1 MSLAECRGC
10 LAGYFCN
17 LTGLGNVV
25 AFGNKYLCPLGSYCP
40 SGNGLKPIP
49 CLAGTYF
56 DNGTL
61 GNESVSKNLATSIN
75 SCQFCPEHYFCTKG
89 ESFRFEHPCPDGS
102 LCPLGS
108 ADVVPC
114 PPGFFCKNINN
125 KVVQSICPRGFY
137 CPMGTG
143 VPKQCGP
150 TDVCSEGS
158 ASAIAGGQTARDC
171 LPG

>member
-1 MSLAECRGC
+1 MTVAAKQVTECTACQPGFFCPSENVEPQECPPGAYCPYDSSQPVLCPKGTYNPQNKSMSLAECQGC

-25 AFGNKYLCPLGSYCP
+25 AFGSKYLCPLGSYCP

-75 SCQFCPEHYFCTKG
+75 SC
-89 ESFRFEHPCPDGS
+89 
-102 LCPLGS
+102 
-108 ADVVPC
+108 
-114 PPGFFCKNINN
+114 
-125 KVVQSICPRGFY
+125 
-137 CPMGTG
+137 
-143 VPKQCGP
+143 
-150 TDVCSEGS
+150 
-158 ASAIAGGQTARDC
+158 
-171 LPG
+171 